1 MPFKKGEKMNT
12 NKSTTGI
19 DPRVKLS
26 LLWIFLIL
34 NMAYADILSLMDP
47 TSIIRGIMAGDP
59 LPSGGLLAGAI
70 VMETSIAMVILSW
83 VLNYKVNRWV
93 TIVIGAFMIYQIV
106 IGGHGLY
113 YVFFTTVE
121 VACILLIIWFTWKW
135 KPAVAPNIS

>member
-1 MPFKKGEKMNT
+1 MNT
-12 NKSTTGI
+12 NQSTTGI
-19 DPRVKLS
+19 EPKIKLS
-26 LLWIFLIL
+26 LLWIFVIL

-59 LPSGGLLAGAI
+59 LPPGGLLAGAM

-93 TIVIGAFMIYQIV
+93 STIIGVFMIWQIV

-113 YVFFTTVE
+113 YAFFAAVE
-121 VACILLIIWFTWKW
+121 AACILLIIWFAWKW
-135 KPAVAPNIS
+135 TNPEVKPE